1 VIDLTQIVAGPVC
14 TRILADLGADV
25 VKIEPPTAP
34 HAELPRR
41 SVGPIGQNVGKRSIV
56 VDLKTAEGV
65 EVARELATGADVLVQ
80 NYRPGALAELGLG
93 YPQLSAANP
102 RLIYTTI
109 AGFGQNTSQWA
120 RGAFG
125 ATAHAE
131 AGWLWVQQMA
141 QAGASPFPPGVTIAD
156 LATGMNAAMA
166 ILAALYDREQTGTG
180 QAIDISLMDSQLALL
195 TEPASQALSNDPGAA
210 WAPFRHGLQRTR
222 DGHVTVN
229 AGPPRNWR
237 RIARAIGRP
246 EHELLTR
253 DAVESELEAWA
264 AGLTTAEVAR
274 ALGAADVPYGV
285 VRSIHEALDDPYF
298 AERGMIAEV
307 PDTELGS
314 IRTVAS
320 PLFFSNASS
329 RPAGPS
335 PMAGEHTAELL
346 GELGYDEAAIARLI
360 ATGVVEIP
368 EERKRQAENE

>member
-1 VIDLTQIVAGPVC
+1 
-14 TRILADLGADV
+14 
-25 VKIEPPTAP
+25 
-34 HAELPRR
+34 
-41 SVGPIGQNVGKRSIV
+41 
-56 VDLKTAEGV
+56 
-65 EVARELATGADVLVQ
+65 
-80 NYRPGALAELGLG
+80 
-93 YPQLSAANP
+93 
-102 RLIYTTI
+102 
-109 AGFGQNTSQWA
+109 
-120 RGAFG
+120 
-125 ATAHAE
+125 
-131 AGWLWVQQMA
+131 
-141 QAGASPFPPGVTIAD
+141 
-156 LATGMNAAMA
+156 MNAAMA

-264 AGLTTAEVAR
+264 AGLTTAEAAR
-274 ALGAADVPYGV
+274 ALAAADVPYGV

-329 RPAGPS
+329 WPAGPS

-346 GELGYDEAAIARLI
+346 RELGYDEAAISRLA